1 MNYTT
6 HTEGSVIRCAEF
18 HPKNAIGLVA
28 GVNGAASLFQID
40 GKNESQIKKY
50 TFGEIVN

>member
-6 HTEGSVIRCAEF
+6 QTEGSVIRCAEF
-18 HPKNAIGLVA
+18 NPQNAICLVA
-28 GVNGAASLFQID
+28 GVNGAPFLFQID

-50 TFGEIVN
+50 TFGEIVK